1 MKHINDIEI
10 MAPVGCWESLAAA
23 IEAGATSVYFGIE
36 HLNMRSRSSANF
48 TTQDLH
54 TIVERCQEVGVKTY
68 LTLNTVMYPEDLP
81 LMREIVDHA
90 KLAGVS
96 AIIASDIAALQ
107 YAYALGV
114 EVHLSTQLN
123 IANTEALK
131 FYAQFAD
138 VVVLARELNMDQVAS
153 IYRDIV
159 EQDIRGPKGE
169 LIRIEMFCHGA
180 LCMAVSGKCYLSLNN
195 YAASANRGACVQ
207 ICRRGYVVK
216 DKESDLELEVDNQYI
231 MSPKD
236 LKTIHFL
243 NKMLDAGV
251 RVLKIEGR
259 ARGAEYVKTVV
270 ECYKEAVDLW
280 KQGAFPHP
288 LPKENGEGLLSD
300 EAIEARIEDWNTRLA
315 RVFNRGFW
323 DGYYQGQKLGE
334 WTHTYGSR
342 ATRKKVFAGK
352 CTNFFKNI
360 SVAEFYLEATKE
372 IKEGD
377 ELLIT
382 GETTGAYELVAK
394 DIHDAQGQLRTDIQ
408 KGEYFAIKTEK
419 IVRRGDRIFL
429 LKVEE

>member
-1 MKHINDIEI
+1 MNRNNDIEI

-23 IEAGATSVYFGIE
+23 LEAGATSVYFGIE
-36 HLNMRSRSSANF
+36 YLNMRARSSANF

-54 TIVERCQEVGVKTY
+54 TIVERCQAAGVKTY

-81 LMREIVDHA
+81 LMQEIVNHA
-90 KLAGVS
+90 KAARVS
-96 AIIASDIAALQ
+96 AIIAADIAVLQ
-107 YAYALGV
+107 YARSVGV

-131 FYAQFAD
+131 FYAQYAD
-138 VVVLARELNMDQVAS
+138 VVVLARELNMEQVAS
-153 IYRDIV
+153 IYKDII
-159 EQDIRGPKGE
+159 EQDIRGPHGD

-207 ICRRGYVVK
+207 ICRRGYIVK

-270 ECYKEAVDLW
+270 ECYKEAVDAW
-280 KQGAFPHP
+280 HR
-288 LPKENGEGLLSD
+288 GEWSD
-300 EAIEARIEDWNTRLA
+300 EAIEQKIAAWDAQLM

-323 DGYYQGQKLGE
+323 DGYYLGQKLGE
-334 WTHTYGSR
+334 WTHKYGSR

-360 SVAEFYLEATKE
+360 SVAEFYLEATPQ
-372 IKEGD
+372 IQEGD

-382 GETTGAYELVAK
+382 GETTGAYETVAH
-394 DIHDAQGQLRTDIQ
+394 DMHDAKGQPQTIIE
-408 KGEYFAIKTEK
+408 KGNFFAIKTDK
-419 IVRRGDRIFL
+419 IIRRGDRIFL
-429 LKVEE
+429 LKANDDANINS

>member
-1 MKHINDIEI
+1 MKQIHDIEI

-36 HLNMRSRSSANF
+36 HLNMRARSSANF

-54 TIVERCQEVGVKTY
+54 TIVERCQAAGVKTY

-90 KLAGVS
+90 KQAGLS
-96 AIIASDIAALQ
+96 AIIASDIAVLQ
-107 YAYALGV
+107 YANEVGV

-123 IANTEALK
+123 ISNTEALK

-138 VVVLARELNMDQVAS
+138 VVVLARELNMEQVAS

-216 DKESDLELEVDNQYI
+216 DKDSDLELEVDNQYI

-243 NKMLDAGV
+243 NKVLDAGV

-270 ECYKEAVDLW
+270 ECYREAVELW
-280 KQGAFPHP
+280 VAG
-288 LPKENGEGLLSD
+288 NGQWAID
-300 EAIEARIEDWNTRLA
+300 DKAIEEKIADWNTRLA

-323 DGYYQGQKLGE
+323 DGYYQGQRLGE
-334 WTHTYGSR
+334 WTHSYGSR

-372 IKEGD
+372 IREGD

-382 GETTGAYELVAK
+382 GETTGAYELVAH
-394 DIHDAQGQLRTDIQ
+394 DIHDAKGKVRTEIH
-408 KGEYFAIKTEK
+408 KGEYFAIKTDK
-419 IVRRGDRIFL
+419 MVRRGDRIFL

>member
-1 MKHINDIEI
+1 MKDMNIEI

-36 HLNMRSRSSANF
+36 YLNMRSRSSANF

-54 TIVERCQEVGVKTY
+54 TIVARCQEVGVKTY

-81 LMREIVDHA
+81 LMHEIVDNA
-90 KLAGVS
+90 KQAGVS

-107 YAYALGV
+107 YAYQQGV

-123 IANTEALK
+123 IANIEALK
-131 FYAQFAD
+131 FYAQYAD
-138 VVVLARELNMDQVAS
+138 VVVLARELNMEQVAS
-153 IYRDIV
+153 IHRDIL

-195 YAASANRGACVQ
+195 LGASANRGACMQ

-216 DKESDLELEVDNQYI
+216 DKESELELEVDNQYI

-236 LKTIHFL
+236 LKSIHFL

-259 ARGAEYVKTVV
+259 ARGPEYVKTVV
-270 ECYKEAVDLW
+270 ECYKEAVELW
-280 KQGAFPHP
+280 LQ
-288 LPKENGEGLLSD
+288 GEGQWPADD
-300 EAIEARIEDWNTRLA
+300 EEMEEKIDHWNTRLA

-323 DGYYQGQKLGE
+323 DGYYQGQRLGE
-334 WTHTYGSR
+334 WTHKYGSR

-360 SVAEFYLEATKE
+360 SVAEFYLEALPQ
-372 IKEGD
+372 IQEGD

-382 GETTGAYELVAK
+382 GETTGAYETIA
-394 DIHDAQGQLRTDIQ
+394 HDMHDSKGQPQSIIL
-408 KGEYFAIKTEK
+408 KGNYFAIKTDK
-419 IVRRGDRIFL
+419 VVRRGDRIFL
-429 LKVEE
+429 LRVDD

>member
-1 MKHINDIEI
+1 MIDMNIEI
-10 MAPVGCWESLAAA
+10 MAPVGCWDSLAAA

-48 TTQDLH
+48 TTEDLH
-54 TIVERCQEVGVKTY
+54 TIVARCQAVGIKTY

-81 LMREIVDHA
+81 LMQEIVDNA

-107 YAYALGV
+107 YAYQQGV

-131 FYAQFAD
+131 FYAQYAD

-153 IYRDIV
+153 IHRDII

-195 YAASANRGACVQ
+195 LGASANRGACMQ

-216 DKESDLELEVDNQYI
+216 DKESELELEVDNQYI

-259 ARGAEYVKTVV
+259 ARGPEYVKTVV
-270 ECYKEAVDLW
+270 ECYKEAVELW
-280 KQGAFPHP
+280 LQ
-288 LPKENGEGLLSD
+288 GEGKWPTDD
-300 EAIEARIEDWNTRLA
+300 ERIEKEIDNWNTRLA

-323 DGYYQGQKLGE
+323 DGYYQGQRLGE
-334 WTHTYGSR
+334 WTHKYGSR

-360 SVAEFYLEATKE
+360 SVAEFYLEALPQ
-372 IKEGD
+372 IQEGD

-382 GETTGAYELVAK
+382 GETTGAYETIAH
-394 DIHDAQGQLRTDIQ
+394 DMHDA
-408 KGEYFAIKTEK
+408 KGKQQSVILKGNYFAIKTDK

-429 LKVEE
+429 LKVDNE